1 MKTLHK
7 VLVVDD
13 DAVVGRSFD
22 RVLTDKGYD
31 VNTALDGEEALNK
44 CDKESYDVVF
54 TDIRMPG
61 MNGLEVARRIKE
73 KCPWTPVVVIT
84 GYGTEENEAEARV
97 LGVNGFVRKPLTPA
111 VIEGITLKALKEGS
125 TAAAER
131 AEAVATAPP
140 IAETIVVEAAE
151 TEAAQSATAGVLGT
165 AGRIA
170 LAVAAP
176 FIGLVYALTLPFFG
190 LAVLA
195 WFGARAA
202 VRRTSATKLARFGK
216 NVALFVAAP
225 FIGLAYALA
234 LPFVGLGI
242 IAWLGARTLMRNQT
256 AK

>member
-31 VNTALDGEEALNK
+31 VNTALDGAEALNK
-44 CDKESYDVVF
+44 CDEESYDVVF

-73 KCPWTPVVVIT
+73 KCPWTPVVIIT

-111 VIEGITLKALKEGS
+111 IIEGITLKALKEGG
-125 TAAAER
+125 TAPAER
-131 AEAVATAPP
+131 AETVAAAPS
-140 IAETIVVEAAE
+140 IADTIVVEATDAA
-151 TEAAQSATAGVLGT
+151 AAQGATEGVPAA
-165 AGRIA
+165 AGRIG

-176 FIGLVYALTLPFFG
+176 FIGLAYAVSLPFFG

-195 WFGARAA
+195 WTGIRAA
-202 VRRTSATKLARFGK
+202 VRHASLRGLARFGK
-216 NVALFVAAP
+216 NVALFFAAP

-242 IAWLGARTLMRNQT
+242 LVWMGTRTLTRGRT